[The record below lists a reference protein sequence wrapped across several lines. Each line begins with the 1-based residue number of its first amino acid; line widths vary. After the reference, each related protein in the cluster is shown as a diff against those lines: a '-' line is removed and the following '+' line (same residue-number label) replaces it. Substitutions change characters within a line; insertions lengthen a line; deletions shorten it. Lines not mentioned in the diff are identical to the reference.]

1 MVAVQLWQ
9 IADHVEML
17 YYLKS
22 FCGICGGN
30 HVRFVNSDA
39 RLIARGWDV
48 NNVLEP
54 IGVDLRVSVS
64 LIMFTKWI
72 ETSLE
77 KK

>member
-1 MVAVQLWQ
+1 
-9 IADHVEML
+9 ML

-64 LIMFTKWI
+64 LIMFTK
-72 ETSLE
+72 
-77 KK
+77 